1 MNRDDVSVAVVG
13 GGIGGLAAALSLL
26 RAGFDVQVFEQASA
40 LMEVGAGIQISP
52 NASRLLHRLGLGA
65 ALDRT
70 GVRPVAVHQ
79 RRWDDGRTL
88 QRAPLGEAVEAAFG
102 APYYHFHRA
111 DLLEALADTLPPE
124 RLHLGHRLAGF
135 TDHGDRVE
143 LRFVH
148 GERVTAG
155 ALVGADG
162 IHSTVRGEL
171 FGPEQPRF
179 TGCIAYRGLVP
190 ADRLSHLELEVLAN
204 NWMGPRGHFVHY
216 FVAGGR
222 LVNFVAINERETWTR
237 ESWTDRG
244 EVADALAA
252 FKGWHPQVG
261 AIIGA
266 VDETFIWA
274 LFDRAPLERW
284 SVGRVTLL
292 GDACHAMLPFM
303 AQGAAQSIEDGATLA
318 ACLLQ
323 DGPADVAAAL
333 RRYEALR
340 RPRATRLQEMS
351 RANKTRYHLPDGLAQ
366 QARDAELATRGDRT
380 IEALGWLYG
389 HDASAIDGD
398 PEITR
403 R

>member
-1 MNRDDVSVAVVG
+1 MSSDNLPIAVVG
-13 GGIGGLAAALSLL
+13 GGIGGLAAALSLF
-26 RAGFDVQVFEQASA
+26 RAGVDVQVFEQASA

-52 NASRLLHRLGLGA
+52 NASRLLHRLGLSA

-111 DLLEALADTLPPE
+111 DLLKTLADALPSH

-143 LRFVH
+143 LRFAH
-148 GERVTAG
+148 GERAAAAV
-155 ALVGADG
+155 LVGADG
-162 IHSTVRGEL
+162 IHSTVRGDL
-171 FGPEQPRF
+171 FGPERARF
-179 TGCIAYRGLVP
+179 TGCVAYRGLVP
-190 ADRLSHLELEVLAN
+190 ADRLGHLELEVLAN
-204 NWMGPRGHFVHY
+204 NWMGPGAHFVHY

-222 LVNFVAINERETWTR
+222 LVNFVAIMERESWTR

-252 FKGWHPQVG
+252 FKGWHPLVTS
-261 AIIGA
+261 IIGA

-274 LFDRAPLERW
+274 LLDRAPLDRW

-318 ACLLQ
+318 ACLLE
-323 DGPADVAAAL
+323 DGAADVASAL

-340 RPRATRLQEMS
+340 RPRAARLQEMS
-351 RANKTRYHLPDGLAQ
+351 RANKTRFHLPDGLEQ
-366 QARDAELATRGDRT
+366 QARDVELTTRGDRT

-398 PEITR
+398 SQTEQR
-403 R
+403 